1 MPPYD
6 IGAMKASLHDAQ
18 VEALRNIRG
27 QFSQFLRQLSDG
39 EMTTASLSSN
49 RLVDSRNLNVYEDLS
64 AVYGSPGLYIIC
76 TSFPMEDNKCT
87 FRLQD
92 GLRAIYR
99 GECATVMRRLESHLF
114 NERYRNGYDNRKV
127 KKLGTGGKFSE
138 PYYGACIKIAPSV
151 SGINIDQGEYA
162 NHSWAVV
169 VLKMFG
175 SSSAL
180 RKQAELAFDDLF
192 GKPAA
197 SRE

>member
-6 IGAMKASLHDAQ
+6 IGAMKASLHNVQ
-18 VEALRNIRG
+18 EEALRNIRN
-27 QFSQFLRQLSDG
+27 QFSEFMRGLSDG
-39 EMTTASLSSN
+39 EMTIASLSRN
-49 RLVDSRNLNVYEDLS
+49 RLVNGRYLNTYEDLTS
-64 AVYGSPGLYIIC
+64 VYRSPGLYIIC
-76 TSFPMEDNKCT
+76 TTFPMEDNECT
-87 FRLQD
+87 FGLHD

-114 NERYRNGYDNRKV
+114 NKQYRSGYDNRKAE
-127 KKLGTGGKFSE
+127 KLDSGGKFSE
-138 PYYGACIKIAPSV
+138 PYYGACMKIDPGV

>member
-1 MPPYD
+1 MQPYD
-6 IGAMKASLHDAQ
+6 IDAMKASLHDAQ
-18 VEALRNIRG
+18 IEVLGNIRSE
-27 QFSQFLRQLSDG
+27 FSQFLRELSDG
-39 EMTTASLSSN
+39 EMTTASLSEN
-49 RLVDSRNLNVYEDLS
+49 RLVESCNLDTYDDLS
-64 AVYGSPGLYIIC
+64 SVYGPPGLYIIC
-76 TSFPMEDNKCT
+76 TSFLVEGNECT
-87 FRLQD
+87 FMLQN

-114 NERYRNGYDNRKV
+114 NEQYRNGYESRKTD
-127 KKLGTGGKFSE
+127 KLNTGGKFSE
-138 PYYGACIKIAPSV
+138 PYYGACIKIDPSV

-169 VLKMFG
+169 VLKMLG

-180 RKQAELAFDDLF
+180 RKQAEFAFDDIF

>member
-6 IGAMKASLHDAQ
+6 ISAMKASLHDAQ
-18 VEALRNIRG
+18 VEALGNIRDE
-27 QFSQFLRQLSDG
+27 FSQFLRELSDG
-39 EMTTASLSSN
+39 EMTTASLSQN
-49 RLVDSRNLNVYEDLS
+49 RLVDIRNLDTYEDLS
-64 AVYGSPGLYIIC
+64 SVYGSPGLYIIC
-76 TSFPMEDNKCT
+76 TSFPVEGNECT
-87 FRLQD
+87 FILQN

-114 NERYRNGYDNRKV
+114 NEQYRNGYENRKAN
-127 KKLGTGGKFSE
+127 KLNAGGKFSE
-138 PYYGACIKIAPSV
+138 PYYGACIKIDSRV

-162 NHSWAVV
+162 HHSWAVV

-180 RKQAELAFDDLF
+180 RKQAEFAFDDIF
-192 GKPAA
+192 RKPAA